1 MPLLLPIFIWIYSR
15 WQTITRPKFSRYRLR
30 GLNHPSKQLEQVLRR
45 MHAYEEEIEGVG
57 NLDQRLALAAKI
69 ESLHQVAVS
78 LGTMMDK
85 DSGKLD

>member
-1 MPLLLPIFIWIYSR
+1 
-15 WQTITRPKFSRYRLR
+15 
-30 GLNHPSKQLEQVLRR
+30 
-45 MHAYEEEIEGVG
+45 MHAYEDEIEGVG

-85 DSGKLD
+85 DSGKSD